1 MRRFS
6 PVPAVEFSP
15 SCTLVPMPSARQ
27 RFVRMVAAA
36 YRRQGIMLLATLPSV
51 AVPSGCH
58 GGIEN
63 APSLLALRGF
73 DRAA

>member
-6 PVPAVEFSP
+6 PVPAVGFSP
-15 SCTLVPMPSARQ
+15 SCTLVPARGLRQ
-27 RFVRMVAAA
+27 RFTRMVAAA
-36 YRRQGIMLLATLPSV
+36 YRRQGMMLLATLPSV

-58 GGIEN
+58 SGIEN